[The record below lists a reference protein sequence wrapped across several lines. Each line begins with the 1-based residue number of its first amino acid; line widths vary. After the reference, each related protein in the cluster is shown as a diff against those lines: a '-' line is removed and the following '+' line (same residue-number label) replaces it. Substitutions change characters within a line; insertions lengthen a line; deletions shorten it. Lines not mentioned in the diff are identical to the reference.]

1 MAINRSTLFDRLD
14 ESEHT
19 FTDVICKRSG
29 WYGSSCMSRQTDPW
43 TVYAVTDDNAVAAE
57 VAMPRGPYI
66 ALGSVNSKAAAG
78 AMAGKFKRWLKEYN
92 DNV

>member
-14 ESEHT
+14 DEKEK
-19 FTDVICKRSG
+19 FVDVVIKGPGNGENQFRL
-29 WYGSSCMSRQTDPW
+29 
-43 TVYAVTDDNAVAAE
+43 YAVTAINETMSAHNH
-57 VAMPRGPYI
+57 PYGPAI
-66 ALGSVNSKAAAG
+66 RLGRTNSKAAAG